1 MPGLD
6 GFATDAARSD
16 DGGGASAARADPRL
30 RRAPRQSGARRSAL
44 RDGGNG
50 RSCRQTIRAG
60 GIARGRRILAA
71 QECLHADRKIAAIFG
86 TAGIAHLLDGFR
98 DLLENQLGLD
108 DGAARYA
115 GAHRLAGIAGTLGFP
130 DLSRLWLAVS
140 EGDDTAYAEAR
151 INARKAL
158 VEIDANPISAE
169 RSRGPGTSR

>member
-1 MPGLD
+1 MD
-6 GFATDAARSD
+6 GHVAKPFT
-16 DGGGASAARADPRL
+16 PE
-30 RRAPRQSGARRSAL
+30 AL
-44 RDGGNG
+44 REVVESWRPRDA
-50 RSCRQTIRAG
+50 STQ
-60 GIARGRRILAA
+60 IARL
-71 QECLHADRKIAAIFG
+71 AAIFG